1 MSEQKIFVCDDH
13 TIIAEGLD
21 LLFKQHNGFRLIGQT
36 QRGQDLI
43 NQLEKLKPDIL
54 LLDLNLKESDGFTL
68 LEQIRKTDQNLK
80 VIILTMY
87 HDELLIQRAQK
98 EGANGYLQK
107 NVSSQELLEALE
119 KVEHTKF
126 YLSKTLQQELH
137 NAKLFRDQFTDKM
150 RLTRREIQL
159 IKHLASG
166 KSSQQIANELFLS
179 VHTIDTHRKNI
190 FKKLKIN
197 NVIELV
203 NFAHENHLL

>member
-1 MSEQKIFVCDDH
+1 MNERKIFVCDDH
-13 TIIAEGLD
+13 TIVAEGLD
-21 LLFKQHNGFRLIGQT
+21 LLFKQQSGYRLIGQT

-43 NQLEKLKPDIL
+43 DQLEKLKPDIL

-68 LEQIRKTDQNLK
+68 LAQIRKRDLDLK

-107 NVSSQELLEALE
+107 NVSSQELLEAME
-119 KVEHTKF
+119 KVEHTNF
-126 YLSKTLQQELH
+126 YLSKTLQQELD

-166 KSSQQIANELFLS
+166 KSSQQIAKELFLS

-203 NFAHENHLL
+203 NFAHANHLL